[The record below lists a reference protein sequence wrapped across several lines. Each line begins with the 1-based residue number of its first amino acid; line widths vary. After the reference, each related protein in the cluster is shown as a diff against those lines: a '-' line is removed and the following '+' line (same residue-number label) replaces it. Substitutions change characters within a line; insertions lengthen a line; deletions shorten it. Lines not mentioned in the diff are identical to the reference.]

1 MQKLLEGKH
10 SPWGA
15 SGVKRLINCAG
26 SFHLSKLVPK
36 EQTSQSA
43 AQGTLAH
50 HLAECKLKEML
61 AYLAGDPRAYRHN
74 IGNNV
79 GMEYEVGGHKFTV
92 TQEMVNAVN
101 VYVEFVQET
110 MVTYGLDH
118 TDVFIEETVEIK
130 NPFNSDMWGQL
141 DCRLLIPFTKLMVID
156 YKHGSGIDVDVVENE
171 QLMYYAL
178 AVYLS
183 LEPWQRETIPE
194 IEVVIV
200 QPNIGGE
207 DGGIKRW
214 SFSASTD
221 LMAYYDKLMDMVDI
235 VESAAYDPL
244 EFLNPS
250 DSWCRFCPAKPIC
263 PARRAQLQEKLG
275 IDFFDMETLKDPK
288 EMTPERIAQIL
299 PNVKEA
305 NDWFYSVASLA
316 LRLREN
322 GVKIPGYTLKEKL
335 ADRAWVDQEEAER
348 YFAPLLGKKMWVE
361 QKPKFMTPTQVEA
374 ELKDRKK
381 RMDEDDPLMSL
392 VKTPLYVLTP
402 EQLAKFEEPP
412 AQLVKRDK
420 TGYTLVQGEDAEE
433 PVSTW
438 AEFAR
443 RLK

>member
-1 MQKLLEGKH
+1 MQELLEGKH
-10 SPWGA
+10 SRMGA
-15 SGVKRLINCAG
+15 SGVKRLINCAA
-26 SFHLSKLVPK
+26 SFHLSKLIPK
-36 EQTSQSA
+36 EETSQSA

-61 AYLAGDPRAYRHN
+61 AHLAGDKRAFRFN

-79 GMEYEVGGHKFTV
+79 GMEYKVGKHTFTI

-101 VYVEFVQET
+101 VYVEFIQET
-110 MVTYGLDH
+110 MTTYGLDH
-118 TDVFIEETVEIK
+118 TDVFVEKTVKID
-130 NPFNSDMWGQL
+130 NPFNDDMWGQL
-141 DCRLLIPFTKLMVID
+141 DCMILVPFTMLQVID

-183 LEPWQRETIPE
+183 LEPWQRETIPVIE
-194 IEVVIV
+194 IVIV

-214 SFSASTD
+214 SFSVED
-221 LMAYYDKLMDMVDI
+221 LMVFHGRLMDMIDLIEVAG
-235 VESAAYDPL
+235 SDPL

-263 PARRAQLQEKLG
+263 PARRAQLQEKMGLN
-275 IDFFDMETLKDPK
+275 FFDMESFEDVK

-322 GVKIPGYTLKEKL
+322 GIKIPGYTLKEKL
-335 ADRAWVDQEEAER
+335 ADRAWVNQEEAEQ
-348 YFAPLLGKKMWVE
+348 YFAPLLGKKIWVE

-381 RMDEDDPLMSL
+381 RMDADDPLMRL

-402 EQLAKFEEPP
+402 EQLEKFEEPP

-420 TGYTLVQGEDAEE
+420 TGYTLVQGEDEVE

-443 RLK
+443 RLQ